1 MKIGDIFSESFRAIS
16 SNKARS
22 GLTVLGIVIGIA
34 SVIAL
39 LAIGQGSTNSI
50 TSSIESTGAN
60 LLTVTPGFSRTA
72 GPVFGGRGS
81 ARTLTVD
88 DATAIAQEVGQI
100 AAIAPQVD
108 GRYQVVASSANSNT
122 QVIGTVS
129 TYTGVHKIT
138 IAEGSFI
145 SDVQQENASRVAVLG
160 ATTATDL
167 FGDPA
172 NGGTDPVGQTIRIK
186 SGSFTVIGVAAS
198 KGGTGFANPDDVIY
212 VPLKTSQ
219 RFLAGQTTYLSSIGI
234 EAATQKSMTQV
245 QTDITDLLLT
255 RHKISDSST
264 ADFSVIN
271 QADLAS
277 TLSSTTRTLTLLLAA
292 VAGISLIVG
301 GIGIMNMM
309 LTTVTERTR
318 EIGLRK
324 AIGAKRRDVSVQFL
338 VESVLLTFSSGVLG
352 IILGWLVAVALTK
365 FAGYQ
370 SQVTL
375 FSVVLAFGVSALIGI
390 VFGYYPARRAAGLNP
405 IEALRYE

>member
-1 MKIGDIFSESFRAIS
+1 MRLGDIFAESFRAIS
-16 SNKARS
+16 ANKVRS

-60 LLTVTPGFSRTA
+60 LLTVAPGFSRTA

-81 ARTLTVD
+81 ARTLLVT
-88 DATAIAQEVGQI
+88 DAEAISTDVAQISAV
-100 AAIAPQVD
+100 APELD
-108 GRYQVVASSANSNT
+108 GRYQVVATTGNTNT
-122 QVIGTVS
+122 QVIATVS
-129 TYTGVHKIT
+129 TYPEVHKLT
-138 IAEGSFI
+138 MAEGVFV
-145 SDVQQENASRVAVLG
+145 SDVDQQNASRVAVLG
-160 ATTATDL
+160 ATAATDI

-172 NGGTDPVGQTIRIK
+172 NGGTDPLGKTVRLK
-186 SGSFTVIGVAAS
+186 SVNFTVIGVAAS
-198 KGGTGFANPDDVIY
+198 KGGTGFQNPDNAIY
-212 VPLKTSQ
+212 VPLSTGQ
-219 RFLAGQTTYLSSIGI
+219 RFLAGQTTYLSTIGV
-234 EAATQKSMTQV
+234 EAATQKAMTQV
-245 QTDITDLLLT
+245 QTDITNLLLS
-255 RHKISDSST
+255 RHKITDPAL

-271 QADLAS
+271 QTALAT

-338 VESVLLTFSSGVLG
+338 VEAVLLTFSSGILG
-352 IILGWLVAVALTK
+352 VVVGWLVALALQR

-370 SQVTL
+370 SQVTA
-375 FSVVLAFGVSALIGI
+375 FSVILAFGVSAAIGI